1 MISVGLVLSSEFLL
15 CATLTYTPVSFFLQ
29 FCLKKGGTSRKNEIV
44 FIAPTGEEI
53 NNKKQL
59 EQFLKSHTGNPAIL
73 EFDWGIGEMPRRY
86 AKISEKVVL
95 MCCTEKEKPDWC

>member
-1 MISVGLVLSSEFLL
+1 MLMGFAILL
-15 CATLTYTPVSFFLQ
+15 IRPGDGTSAD

>member
-1 MISVGLVLSSEFLL
+1 MLMGFAMLL
-15 CATLTYTPVSFFLQ
+15 IRPGDGTSAD

-59 EQFLKSHTGNPAIL
+59 EQFLKSHTGGFDVLYREGKARLVLKLCTL
-73 EFDWGIGEMPRRY
+73 EETR
-86 AKISEKVVL
+86 K
-95 MCCTEKEKPDWC
+95 

>member
-59 EQFLKSHTGNPAIL
+59 EQFLKSHTGGFDVLYREGKARLVLKLCTL
-73 EFDWGIGEMPRRY
+73 EETR
-86 AKISEKVVL
+86 K
-95 MCCTEKEKPDWC
+95 